1 MYYYIYVY
9 ILMPLALKYNT
20 DDCVR
25 FPHLPT
31 LFLSALV
38 VARNQA
44 LMKHHQHQHQAS
56 KWGGLKG
63 LSCPCPPVTASE
75 SFTEENHLIRRTAR

>member
-1 MYYYIYVY
+1 
-9 ILMPLALKYNT
+9 MPLALKYNT

-44 LMKHHQHQHQAS
+44 LMKHHQHQHQHQAS
-56 KWGGLKG
+56 KWGGR
-63 LSCPCPPVTASE
+63 PVTASE